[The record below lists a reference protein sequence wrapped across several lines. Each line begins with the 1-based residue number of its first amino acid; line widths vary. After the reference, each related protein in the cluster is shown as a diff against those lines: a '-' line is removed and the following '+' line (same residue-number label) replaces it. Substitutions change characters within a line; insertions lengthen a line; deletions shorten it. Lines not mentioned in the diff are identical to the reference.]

1 MAIMKIAR
9 HRNASKFDTEVDV
22 GAELDELDELDAEL
36 ENEDDDMITMMI
48 AHSSQ
53 ETTQSRLTKFLEEF
67 LRNQIVRL

>member
-22 GAELDELDELDAEL
+22 GAELDELDAEL

-53 ETTQSRLTKFLEEF
+53 ESTQEKSRLTKF

>member
-22 GAELDELDELDAEL
+22 GAELDELDAEL